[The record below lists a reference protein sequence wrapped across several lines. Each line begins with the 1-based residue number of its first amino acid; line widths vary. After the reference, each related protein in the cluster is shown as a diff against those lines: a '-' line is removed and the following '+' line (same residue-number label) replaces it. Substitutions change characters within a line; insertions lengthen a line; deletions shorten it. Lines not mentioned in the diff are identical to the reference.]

1 MCPSYSSHSLL
12 SSIEGWSCSRNS
24 DHEVTLRMKA
34 SARNGKT
41 ERERS
46 LNIDDLVDSGLP
58 VSGLT
63 LHDSKD
69 ILWSKALFC
78 FGGEG
83 VLFLVAKHD
92 SYMVRLQVG
101 VRVCVLESG
110 TQNKWIR
117 GV

>member
-46 LNIDDLVDSGLP
+46 LDIDDLVDSGLP

-78 FGGEG
+78 FGGGGG
-83 VLFLVAKHD
+83 VVPSSQTRFLYGEIA
-92 SYMVRLQVG
+92 SWCACLCVRKWNTEQVD
-101 VRVCVLESG
+101 
-110 TQNKWIR
+110 
-117 GV
+117 